1 MNIYIYE
8 NCPNNKNEK
17 YFICPPRWNLFS
29 GKKKGHSFKVK
40 LEILVIPINIVKI
53 MNQNEHVFLAIHK
66 E

>member
-1 MNIYIYE
+1 MRIVPIIKMKNILYALPGEI
-8 NCPNNKNEK
+8 CSQEK
-17 YFICPPRWNLFS
+17 
-29 GKKKGHSFKVK
+29 KQGHSFKVK

>member
-1 MNIYIYE
+1 MRIVPIIKMKIFYM
-8 NCPNNKNEK
+8 PSQVK
-17 YFICPPRWNLFS
+17 FVLR
-29 GKKKGHSFKVK
+29 KKKGHSFKVK